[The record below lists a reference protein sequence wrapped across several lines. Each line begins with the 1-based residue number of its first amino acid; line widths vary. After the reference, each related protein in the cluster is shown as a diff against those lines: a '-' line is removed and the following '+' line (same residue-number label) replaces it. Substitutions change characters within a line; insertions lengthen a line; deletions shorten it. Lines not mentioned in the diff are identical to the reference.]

1 MKKMVNEISAHG
13 VMEIVC
19 TGVIENCIDSKAQKT
34 EENVKKNGA
43 VNADQMLELPELNGK
58 ETIQGVKIYPHL
70 SETQTKEVREILNE
84 FKDVLTDVPGETN
97 LVMHEINLTSDHPV
111 RTKQYPLPFSMTETI
126 RDETEKMLKLG
137 IIEPSQSPYS
147 SPVVLVKK
155 PDQTIWFCIDFRNLN
170 KLTVFDAEPIPN
182 PEKIFAKLSNC
193 KYFTKIDLSK
203 GYWQI
208 KMTHNSKEKTA
219 FCTPDGLF

>member
-1 MKKMVNEISAHG
+1 
-13 VMEIVC
+13 
-19 TGVIENCIDSKAQKT
+19 
-34 EENVKKNGA
+34 
-43 VNADQMLELPELNGK
+43 MLGLPELNGK
-58 ETIQGVKIYPHL
+58 ETKQDVKIYPHL

-137 IIEPSQSPYS
+137 IIEPFQSPYS

-155 PDQTIWFCIDFRNLN
+155 LDQTIWFCIDFRNLN

-182 PEKIFAKLSNC
+182 PDEIFAKLSNC

-208 KMTHNSKEKTA
+208 KMTDNSKEKTA
-219 FCTPDGLF
+219 FCTPDGLFEFRKLLLDWLLHHLILSE